1 MGGWR
6 LDKTK
11 LILLLTQVEGAVEV
25 GLEKVIKTNFHRWVG
40 GWGWLDEVGIRLSQ
54 FSS

>member
-40 GWGWLDEVGIRLSQ
+40 GLIKWEQGYLSFQ
-54 FSS
+54 LN